1 MSWRLC
7 QHHWLA
13 QNSCVSTKYITYH
26 HCIYIQNLQV
36 YQYTLGSLGHT
47 NDDCWDTHFQEDIS
61 WNSMKFPKHSDCII
75 SFTGTSSYMWWWS
88 KKNRNSSWSLIH
100 KYQRYKDRQWAVPVL
115 RMFTSWEVESPKWRW
130 LSFSALGKILTLL
143 GVLFLGLHLDHWISY
158 YLYLYFGEIST
169 CWEFF

>member
-1 MSWRLC
+1 MCLSHRAYKNDMINAMMVTLIYKESPYV
-7 QHHWLA
+7 QYKDHWGQRQA
-13 QNSCVSTKYITYH
+13 MKCGRR
-26 HCIYIQNLQV
+26 CIIQQ
-36 YQYTLGSLGHT
+36 SP
-47 NDDCWDTHFQEDIS
+47 F
-61 WNSMKFPKHSDCII
+61 SMKLPKHSDCII

-100 KYQRYKDRQWAVPVL
+100 KYQKYKDQQWAVPVL